1 MSKFADY
8 VALHYADPSEVMAAH
23 FADAIA
29 AAASVGALL
38 DAMPTL
44 DGSRHYLADLKGHND
59 KRHYYRANLETDKDG
74 TVWPCITFGTFK
86 HGSETAYWKPRDI
99 VWHEFQAANDIA
111 VPSPDRRAEYHRRA
125 AALQAKSDAARAAR
139 EAQAEQGRHAAAEAA
154 GVVWDAATDCASHA
168 YLSAKGV
175 HSYGLRV
182 ASDDYRT
189 SLWND
194 QDSEWQDVFAAR
206 AGELLVPMIDAS
218 GKLWNVQRIDSSGRK
233 RFLMG
238 GRKRGTFHR
247 IEGSGL
253 AWLAEGYATAAT
265 VHAATGT
272 AVVVA
277 FDAGNLREVA
287 QELAAQV
294 GAVAADNDENAA
306 GQKGA
311 EAAGLP
317 YTMPPTVGHD
327 WNDHAAQFDL
337 RSVAELLALAA
348 STKQTTA
355 APEPANN
362 NGPQPLD
369 KPLDAP
375 EAIYHPDQIVWKRD
389 KETGEWAFH
398 QAKGTAE
405 NLARLVRAYGV
416 RIRYNELSRDV
427 EISVNGELPTGDLAR
442 NVSLSTVED
451 LCRINEYPYTAAAGH
466 LDRIAAQD
474 AYNPALDWVKSQ
486 PWNGGENIRAL
497 FDCLTLADKSKAEVS
512 WTLFRKWF
520 LGAAAIL
527 SGRARKFEHV
537 LVLVDPM
544 GGIGKT
550 RFFNT
555 LSPKDLQADGITLNP
570 DDKDSVLQVVSKWL
584 VELGEIGA
592 TFSKSDIESL
602 KAFLSRDT
610 DELRPAYARAA
621 NRYQRRTAFFGS
633 VNSVQFLMDD
643 TNNRRFWPI
652 QVVGVDYQ
660 HNIDVQQA
668 WAEALARVEAGET
681 WHLDQDE
688 NRAIGEHNETFR
700 SKDRVEEMI
709 LSLYDPAAIR
719 SRYLSASDVL
729 NEIGLQNAK
738 VGDTRKAGTILR
750 KLFPCKVSRGV
761 TVYHMPTA
769 MMEARRFAVVGDRY
783 ADRPI

>member
-1 MSKFADY
+1 MSTPNSQFASYMEPVARLLLGTPNIDQSTPDNLRFGSRGSLSVDLKQGVWHDHESGHGGGVLDLIERETGKAGRAAVEWLERQGIHQPANDKESKSTIKPRAKIVAAYDY
-8 VALHYADPSEVMAAH
+8 VSE
-23 FADAIA
+23 
-29 AAASVGALL
+29 
-38 DAMPTL
+38 
-44 DGSRHYLADLKGHND
+44 
-59 KRHYYRANLETDKDG
+59 
-74 TVWPCITFGTFK
+74 
-86 HGSETAYWKPRDI
+86 
-99 VWHEFQAANDIA
+99 
-111 VPSPDRRAEYHRRA
+111 
-125 AALQAKSDAARAAR
+125 
-139 EAQAEQGRHAAAEAA
+139 
-154 GVVWDAATDCASHA
+154 
-168 YLSAKGV
+168 
-175 HSYGLRV
+175 
-182 ASDDYRT
+182 
-189 SLWND
+189 
-194 QDSEWQDVFAAR
+194 
-206 AGELLVPMIDAS
+206 AGELLFQVCRMDPKDFR
-218 GKLWNVQRIDSSGRK
+218 QRK
-233 RFLMG
+233 PN
-238 GRKRGTFHR
+238 
-247 IEGSGL
+247 GSGWSWSVKGVQQVPYRL
-253 AWLAEGYATAAT
+253 PQMLEQPDSLVFVVEGEK
-265 VHAATGT
+265 
-272 AVVVA
+272 
-277 FDAGNLREVA
+277 DADALT
-287 QELAAQV
+287 
-294 GAVAADNDENAA
+294 
-306 GQKGA
+306 
-311 EAAGLP
+311 AAGLVATCNAGGANKWP
-317 YTMPPTVGHD
+317 NALAPHFAGRHVVILPDNDDAGRSHAAMVAGKLAGVAASVRVLELPGLPQKGDVSDWLDAGHD
-327 WNDHAAQFDL
+327 A
-337 RSVAELLALAA
+337 AELLAMAENL
-348 STKQTTA
+348 
-355 APEPANN
+355 PPPANDN
-362 NGPQPLD
+362 EAQPLD

-375 EAIYHPDQIVWKRD
+375 EAIYHPDQISWKRD

-427 EISVNGELPTGDLAR
+427 EISVNGKLPAGDLAR

-633 VNSVQFLMDD
+633 VNNVQFLMDD

-688 NRAIGEHNETFR
+688 NRAIGEHNEAFR

-729 NEIGLQNAK
+729 NEIGVQNAK

-750 KLFPCKVSRGV
+750 KLFTCKVSRGV
-761 TVYHMPTA
+761 TVYHMPPA
-769 MMEARRFAVVGDRY
+769 AMEARRLAVVGSDRY
-783 ADRPI
+783 ADRPF